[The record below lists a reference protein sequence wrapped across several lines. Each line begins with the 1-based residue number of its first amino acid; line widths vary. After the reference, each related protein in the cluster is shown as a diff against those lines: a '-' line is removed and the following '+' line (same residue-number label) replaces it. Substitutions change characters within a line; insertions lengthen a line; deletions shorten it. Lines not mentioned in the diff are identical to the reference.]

1 MPASKKEAKEFVK
14 RWQKRLAA
22 IPAGSNNEQQDTQK
36 FWVDLLINVLGIP
49 SNTIDSFVDFE
60 RKVRGRRIDVFV
72 SDHNFL
78 CEQKSWGIDLD
89 KPEPRNGGMET
100 PLQQAMWY
108 ARHLPYSERPRWVM
122 TCNFGTFRLYD
133 LDNERPEDTVQEFSL
148 EELPDSLYLLSFLT
162 SNETSRLHKEQQ
174 LSIEAGAYVSRL
186 YDALAKQYHHIE
198 EKDERAQEEQRSLN
212 VLITRIIFLLYAED
226 ADLLQSHQ
234 AFGRYCEG
242 DPAKLRRK
250 LVDLFEA
257 IDTPLDKRDEYMDED
272 LAAFP
277 YVNGG
282 LFADSSIIV
291 PQMTPEI
298 LEAITDAS
306 QDFDWREISGVI
318 FGGVFEGTLNP
329 ETRHAGGMHYTSVE
343 NIERCLRPLF
353 LDELWDELH
362 KAEGEKTVAKR
373 KQALEALHEKIAK
386 ITVGDPACG
395 SGNFLTEAYRQLR
408 TLENRIIEDEQAE
421 TGLSGQGAFSTMLGD
436 PIRVKLDNFYGIEIN
451 DFAVAVAKTA
461 LWITEEQML
470 RKTQEVMPDY
480 NFDFLPLRNLNNL
493 HEGNALTT
501 DWAEVFPSNLTYL
514 VGNPP
519 FHGSKKQS
527 DKQKE
532 DLLATYDNAKNVGN
546 IDYCAAWYMKAARF
560 TLGKSTRCALVSTNS
575 ICQGEQVSTVWKPL
589 LELGIH
595 IDFAHTTF
603 RWSNEAVDEAQVFCI
618 IVGFSREPAPKTLFI
633 HQRPTAPEIATS
645 VRSINAYLVDAPDV
659 FIESR
664 RRPICDVPAMGI
676 GSQPI
681 DGGFYLFNEEEM
693 KDFLRIEPDAA
704 RFFHPWL
711 GATEFLN
718 GKKRWCLWLGNAT
731 FADIKNLPECRKR
744 IDAVREFRLSSTRK
758 STVKAAETPQHFG
771 TEIIAKETS
780 VIFPRHSSE
789 RRKYIPLG
797 FVTPD
802 IFCGDANLLLPN
814 ASIYQFGV
822 LQSQFHNA
830 WMRRVCGRLKND
842 YRYSAGVVYN
852 NFIWPNPSIQA
863 RELVESA
870 ARLVLDAR
878 AAHSDATLADMYD
891 PDNEPFFSDLMGAH
905 RKLDAAVEAAYGVE
919 FNGDENEIVAHLFGL
934 YSQRIEG

>member
-1 MPASKKEAKEFVK
+1 M
-14 RWQKRLAA
+14 
-22 IPAGSNNEQQDTQK
+22 
-36 FWVDLLINVLGIP
+36 
-49 SNTIDSFVDFE
+49 
-60 RKVRGRRIDVFV
+60 
-72 SDHNFL
+72 
-78 CEQKSWGIDLD
+78 
-89 KPEPRNGGMET
+89 
-100 PLQQAMWY
+100 
-108 ARHLPYSERPRWVM
+108 
-122 TCNFGTFRLYD
+122 
-133 LDNERPEDTVQEFSL
+133 
-148 EELPDSLYLLSFLT
+148 
-162 SNETSRLHKEQQ
+162 
-174 LSIEAGAYVSRL
+174 
-186 YDALAKQYHHIE
+186 
-198 EKDERAQEEQRSLN
+198 
-212 VLITRIIFLLYAED
+212 
-226 ADLLQSHQ
+226 
-234 AFGRYCEG
+234 
-242 DPAKLRRK
+242 
-250 LVDLFEA
+250 
-257 IDTPLDKRDEYMDED
+257 
-272 LAAFP
+272 
-277 YVNGG
+277 
-282 LFADSSIIV
+282 
-291 PQMTPEI
+291 
-298 LEAITDAS
+298 
-306 QDFDWREISGVI
+306 
-318 FGGVFEGTLNP
+318 
-329 ETRHAGGMHYTSVE
+329 
-343 NIERCLRPLF
+343 
-353 LDELWDELH
+353 
-362 KAEGEKTVAKR
+362 
-373 KQALEALHEKIAK
+373 
-386 ITVGDPACG
+386 
-395 SGNFLTEAYRQLR
+395 
-408 TLENRIIEDEQAE
+408 
-421 TGLSGQGAFSTMLGD
+421 
-436 PIRVKLDNFYGIEIN
+436 
-451 DFAVAVAKTA
+451 
-461 LWITEEQML
+461 
-470 RKTQEVMPDY
+470 
-480 NFDFLPLRNLNNL
+480 
-493 HEGNALTT
+493 
-501 DWAEVFPSNLTYL
+501 FPSNLTYL

-519 FHGSKKQS
+519 FLGSKRQNAE
-527 DKQKE
+527 QKKE
-532 DLLATYDNAKNVGN
+532 LLATYDNAKNAGN

-575 ICQGEQVSTVWKPL
+575 ICQGEQVSTIWKPL
-589 LELGIH
+589 HELGVH

-603 RWSNEAVDEAQVFCI
+603 RWDNEAADEAQVFCI

-633 HQRPTAPEIATS
+633 HQRPSAPEIATS
-645 VRSINAYLVDAPDV
+645 VRSINAYLVDAPDA

-664 RRPICDVPAMGI
+664 RRPICDVPTMGI

-693 KDFLRIEPDAA
+693 KEFLRIEPGAS

-718 GKKRWCLWLGNAT
+718 GKKRWCLWLGDAT
-731 FADIKNLPECRKR
+731 FADVKNLPECRKR

-870 ARLVLDAR
+870 AQLVLDAR

-934 YSQRIEG
+934 YSKRIEG

>member
-1 MPASKKEAKEFVK
+1 MTDKKAAKEFVQ
-14 RWQKRLAA
+14 RWRSILAEV
-22 IPAGSNNEQQDTQK
+22 PAGKNNEQQDTQK
-36 FWVDLLINVLGIP
+36 FWIDLLVNVLGVP
-49 SNTIDSFVDFE
+49 AASVTGYVDFE

-72 SDHNFL
+72 SDHHFL
-78 CEQKSWGIDLD
+78 CEQKSVGVDLD
-89 KPEPRNGGMET
+89 KPEPRNGKMET
-100 PLQQAMWY
+100 PLQQANWY

-122 TCNFGTFRLYD
+122 TCNFETFRLYD
-133 LDNERPEDTVQEFSL
+133 LEDENYERSMQEFSL
-148 EELPDSLYLLSFLT
+148 DELPDHTYLLSFLM
-162 SNETSRLHKEQQ
+162 SNETSRLHKEKQ
-174 LSIEAGAYVSRL
+174 LSVEAGGYVTKI
-186 YDALAKQYHHIE
+186 YDAMEKQYRHINGD
-198 EKDERAQEEQRSLN
+198 DETAKEEQRSLN

-226 ADLLQSHQ
+226 ADLLQSHR
-234 AFGRYCEG
+234 AFGKFCNG
-242 DPAKLRRK
+242 DPRKLRNK
-250 LVDLFEA
+250 LIDLFKT
-257 IDTPLDKRDEYMDED
+257 INTPEDNRDEYLDDD

-282 LFADSSIIV
+282 LFTDDTIV
-291 PQMTPEI
+291 IPQMTDEI
-298 LEAITDAS
+298 QEAIIGAS
-306 QDFDWREISGVI
+306 EDFDWREISGVI

-329 ETRHAGGMHYTSVE
+329 ETRHDGGMHYTSVE
-343 NIERCLRPLF
+343 NIDRCLRPLF
-353 LDELWDELH
+353 LDDLWDELH
-362 KAEGEKTVAKR
+362 SAEGEKTFAKR
-373 KQALEALHEKIAK
+373 KQALETLHEKIAK

-532 DLLATYDNAKNVGN
+532 DLLATYDNAKNAGS

-603 RWSNEAVDEAQVFCI
+603 RWSNEAADEAQVFCI

-758 STVKAAETPQHFG
+758 STVKAAETPSILERKSLPKKRPLFFRG
-771 TEIIAKETS
+771 TAPRGVSTS
-780 VIFPRHSSE
+780 
-789 RRKYIPLG
+789 PL
-797 FVTPD
+797 V
-802 IFCGDANLLLPN
+802 
-814 ASIYQFGV
+814 S
-822 LQSQFHNA
+822 
-830 WMRRVCGRLKND
+830 
-842 YRYSAGVVYN
+842 
-852 NFIWPNPSIQA
+852 
-863 RELVESA
+863 
-870 ARLVLDAR
+870 
-878 AAHSDATLADMYD
+878 
-891 PDNEPFFSDLMGAH
+891 
-905 RKLDAAVEAAYGVE
+905 
-919 FNGDENEIVAHLFGL
+919 
-934 YSQRIEG
+934 